1 MWKPRPPQSGQ
12 APAGA
17 LNEKSRGS
25 MSGKLISQTG
35 QTYFSVS
42 SLSGIPSETSST
54 KPSESLS
61 AISTSF
67 AEAAKRLSLAH
78 LHAVDEALYRM
89 AALFVEL
96 DRLFEPVE
104 RAVDA
109 RAHVALLVQLQ
120 QQVLVFALL
129 RLDDRRVYLKRLSVI
144 FFENEVYYLVDAV
157 AVDLASAFRTVRRS
171 RAAEEQAQIVVY
183 LRDCADG
190 RTRVVARPLLL
201 Y

>member
-1 MWKPRPPQSGQ
+1 MCFIDFHGMKPPSAIGSSGFTASSGEKCIWKPRPPQSGQ

-25 MSGKLISQTG
+25 MSGRLISQTG

-61 AISTSF
+61 AISTASLRRRRF
-67 AEAAKRLSLAH
+67 VLAH
-78 LHAVDEALYRM
+78 LHAVDEALYRV

-96 DRLFEPVE
+96 YRLFEPVE

-109 RAHVALLVQLQ
+109 RAHIALLVQFQ
-120 QQVLVFALL
+120 QAGSCIHLF
-129 RLDDRRVYLKRLSVI
+129 
-144 FFENEVYYLVDAV
+144 
-157 AVDLASAFRTVRRS
+157 
-171 RAAEEQAQIVVY
+171 
-183 LRDCADG
+183 C
-190 RTRVVARPLLL
+190 P
-201 Y
+201 